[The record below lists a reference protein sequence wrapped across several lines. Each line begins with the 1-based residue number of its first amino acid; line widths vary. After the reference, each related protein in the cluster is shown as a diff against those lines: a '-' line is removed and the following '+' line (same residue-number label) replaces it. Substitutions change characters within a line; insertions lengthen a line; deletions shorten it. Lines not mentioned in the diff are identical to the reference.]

1 MNKVLSTLGLARR
14 AKKIVFGTDAIIDE
28 LSNKKLDIIFV
39 ASDASEK
46 TIDKIERKGYFY
58 NVPVNKSFTSDEL
71 NNSMGTYNIKVFGL
85 VDYGFYKSIKNL
97 LLEEVER
104 EK

>member
-39 ASDASEK
+39 ASDA
-46 TIDKIERKGYFY
+46 
-58 NVPVNKSFTSDEL
+58 
-71 NNSMGTYNIKVFGL
+71 
-85 VDYGFYKSIKNL
+85 
-97 LLEEVER
+97 
-104 EK
+104 